1 MYLYFVAVGVPQSGT
16 LILSRRGVYS
26 SSYTSGRVVV
36 YGVGSPTSSSLSW
49 GNVCRR
55 TSFSLNAAHVI
66 CHQLTFSGAS
76 SWSYSGVDS

>member
-1 MYLYFVAVGVPQSGT
+1 MYLVGFGSPQSGT
-16 LILSRRGVYS
+16 LILTRGGVYS

-36 YGVGSPTSSSLSW
+36 YGVGSVSPSW

-76 SWSYSGVDS
+76 TWSYSGIDS